1 MQPGVARFIIPPSPP
16 GAALEGA
23 VGGEEGGGGGGGGEK
38 VEESGVSEVVT
49 SMVAALNHKELG
61 KSQVPTLEVGDVIEA
76 DLWKS
81 KLGGTKVR
89 EAFGGRGRAEVGILM

>member
-1 MQPGVARFIIPPSPP
+1 MQPGIARFIIPPSPP
-16 GAALEGA
+16 GAASEG
-23 VGGEEGGGGGGGGEK
+23 VEGGEEGKGGGREGGEK

-81 KLGGTKVR
+81 KLGGAKVR
-89 EAFGGRGRAEVGILM
+89 